1 LKNDDGK
8 AIKSN
13 EMEAIN
19 GVPQGSNL
27 GPLLFNLYVN
37 DLPVYLKD
45 KTEVTMYADDCAL
58 IISENDAQSLEVKR
72 NDVIKSIDKWFCTNN
87 LKMNLNKSSFMLFKK
102 KSYLTKH
109 MWCVNIHDKFKEI
122 KRSDGRNFSE

>member
-1 LKNDDGK
+1 LLKSYLLNRKQYVELKNDDGK

-37 DLPVYLKD
+37 DLTV
-45 KTEVTMYADDCAL
+45 
-58 IISENDAQSLEVKR
+58 
-72 NDVIKSIDKWFCTNN
+72 F
-87 LKMNLNKSSFMLFKK
+87 
-102 KSYLTKH
+102 
-109 MWCVNIHDKFKEI
+109 
-122 KRSDGRNFSE
+122 